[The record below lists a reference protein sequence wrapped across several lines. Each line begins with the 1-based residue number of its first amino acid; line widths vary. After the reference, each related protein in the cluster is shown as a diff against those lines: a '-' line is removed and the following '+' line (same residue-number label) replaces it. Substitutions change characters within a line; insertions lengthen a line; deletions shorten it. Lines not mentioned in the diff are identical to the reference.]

1 MHWLR
6 RVMKM
11 KINKSDLQAMAV
23 APAGYPQDELTE
35 IAFAGR
41 SNVGK
46 SSFINTMLNR
56 TNLARTSGKP
66 GKTRTINF
74 YIINESFRFVDLP
87 GYGYAQVS
95 KTERKKW
102 GEIIEKYLKN
112 RPNLKAIALIL
123 DIRHKPSPQ
132 DIDMFNWIRAYNIE
146 PIVVATKAD
155 KIARGQWERHLKIIR
170 ETLEVKA
177 GEVMIIPFSSSKKM
191 NVDKLWEVLEGYLQL
206 PTTEQEKDQC

>member
-1 MHWLR
+1 
-6 RVMKM
+6 M

-23 APAGYPQDELTE
+23 APAGYPQDELSE

-46 SSFINTMLNR
+46 SSFINAMLGR

-95 KTERKKW
+95 KVERKKW
-102 GEIIEKYLKN
+102 GEIIEKYLKK
-112 RPNLKAIALIL
+112 RDNLKAIALIL
-123 DIRHKPSPQ
+123 DIRHKPSEQ
-132 DIDMFNWIRAYNIE
+132 DIDMFRWIKAYGHDVI
-146 PIVVATKAD
+146 IVATKAD
-155 KIARGQWERHLKIIR
+155 KIARGQWERHIKVIR
-170 ETLEVKA
+170 ETLEIH
-177 GEVMIIPFSSSKKM
+177 GNSTRIIPFSSSKKL
-191 NVDKLWEVLEGYLQL
+191 NVDKLWEIIDGYIEL
-206 PTTEQEKDQC
+206 PVEEQKETSDN